1 MLLNLKAPYKNSF
14 SSEQSGFALA
24 SVLIILLVLG
34 VVVSSFI
41 LNQSALLK
49 ETAVVF
55 TSAKAEQDSHNQHR
69 ACLAIVRNSLKEVYP
84 AGPYKAEVDL
94 TASNPILTAQNC
106 TVLAAGLAGSH
117 EWTPLLKITT
127 VLNGVVEVS
136 EWQYK
141 SCADFGSICVQGGN
155 LLKINSDCGVLT
167 LNPSFSKNSVVQTVW
182 RRERLQAPAS
192 APSPVVSSCA
202 STGAV

>member
-1 MLLNLKAPYKNSF
+1 MLLNLKTPYKNSL
-14 SSEQSGFALA
+14 SSEQSGFALVG
-24 SVLIILLVLG
+24 VLIVLLVLG

-69 ACLAIVRNSLKEVYP
+69 ACLAIVRNSLKEAYP
-84 AGPYKAEVDL
+84 AGPYKAEIDL

-106 TVLAAGLAGSH
+106 TVLATGLAGSP

-127 VLNGVVEVS
+127 VLNGVVEIS

-141 SCADFGSICVQGGN
+141 SCAVGLSCAQGGN

-167 LNPSFSKNSVVQTVW
+167 LNPFFSKNSVVQTVW
-182 RRERLQAPAS
+182 RRERLQAPVA
-192 APSPVVSSCA
+192 APSPIVSSCA
-202 STGAV
+202 SPSAV